1 MKQCA
6 FYPLRESTMSLK
18 KCFFAAS
25 LLAVLTA
32 TAFAG
37 TGSPTDTVFTEN
49 ALKAAPKNS
58 ATPKRFVLPT
68 NGMIA
73 LDIDG
78 KLNVM
83 TSNGRFIMKGY
94 LYDTWAKK
102 PLDTYAE
109 LTKYASI
116 IPLKELNLNIADLQP
131 AVWGSGPEKV
141 MIFTDPNCPYCHQ
154 VLKELADLDP
164 KKYTVSVISLGALGE
179 ESKKRNQELYC
190 ASDRYRAD
198 RAIISGDKTTQFD
211 QVKDCDQ
218 TAMIRRNITAQ
229 VLGVSLIPF
238 IIRDDGNFSI
248 GKPAQGLKD
257 YLEAK

>member
-1 MKQCA
+1 MK
-6 FYPLRESTMSLK
+6 LK
-18 KCFFAAS
+18 KCFLAAT
-25 LLAVLTA
+25 LLASFVSN
-32 TAFAG
+32 AFAG

-58 ATPKRFVLPT
+58 AAPKRFVVPT
-68 NGMIA
+68 NGLIA

-78 KLNVM
+78 NLNIM
-83 TSNGRFIMKGY
+83 TSNGRFVLKGY
-94 LYDTWAKK
+94 IYDTWAKK
-102 PLDTYAE
+102 PLEKFDDV
-109 LTKYASI
+109 TKYASI

-141 MIFTDPNCPYCHQ
+141 MVFSDPNCPYCHA

-179 ESKKRNQELYC
+179 DSKKRNQEFYC

-198 RAIISGDKTTQFD
+198 RAIISGDKTTKFE

-229 VLGVSLIPF
+229 VLGVSMLPF
-238 IIRDDGNFSI
+238 IIRDDGHFSI
-248 GKPAQGLKD
+248 GKPAQGLKA
-257 YLEAK
+257 YLEGK

>member
-1 MKQCA
+1 
-6 FYPLRESTMSLK
+6 MSFK

-25 LLAVLTA
+25 LLAGFVS

-58 ATPKRFVLPT
+58 VQPKRFVVPT
-68 NGMIA
+68 NGLIA

-83 TSNGRFIMKGY
+83 TSNGRFVLKGY

-102 PLDTYAE
+102 PLEKFDDVA
-109 LTKYASI
+109 KYASI
-116 IPLKELNLNIADLQP
+116 IPMKELNLNIADLQP

-141 MIFTDPNCPYCHQ
+141 MIFIDPNCQYCHTT
-154 VLKELADLDP
+154 LKELADLDP
-164 KKYTVSVISLGALGE
+164 KKYTVNVISLGALGE
-179 ESKKRNQELYC
+179 DSKKRNQELYC

-198 RAIISGDKTTQFD
+198 RAIISGDNKTKFV
-211 QVKDCDQ
+211 QVKNCDQ
-218 TAMIRRNITAQ
+218 SAMIRRNITAQ
-229 VLGVSLIPF
+229 VLGVSMVPF
-238 IIRDDGNFSI
+238 IIRDDGNYSI
-248 GKPAQGLKD
+248 GKPAQGLKA